1 MKFNIWIPTA
11 AVLVLVVASVIG
23 CGNDSPT
30 SPAADDPSIAR
41 NALAQLLVKGNA
53 ITATQA
59 IEIALGKV
67 NGTPVEVELEKEDGK
82 LIFVVEVDTGN
93 GITEIEI
100 DTSNGDVIEVEEE
113 DDDEDGINHTLVGIT
128 LEQAIDI
135 ATAEVPGDL
144 IEAELDNENNMLL
157 YEVAIGTADGVLDVK
172 LDAEDGTVIKIE
184 TDDDEDNDDDGEDA
198 DDDEDDDD
206 DDNQNDA

>member
-67 NGTPVEVELEKEDGK
+67 NGAPVEVELEKEDGK